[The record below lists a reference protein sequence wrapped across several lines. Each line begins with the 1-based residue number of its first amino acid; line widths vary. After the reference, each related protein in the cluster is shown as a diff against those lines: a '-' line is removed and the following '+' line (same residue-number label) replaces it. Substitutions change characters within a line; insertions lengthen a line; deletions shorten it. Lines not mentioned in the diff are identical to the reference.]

1 MEHLAVRDGQLK
13 SLQAVRCDVC
23 GRLLMRMDPDALR
36 PGKVVETKCKC
47 DAFTYRIGA
56 TT

>member
-1 MEHLAVRDGQLK
+1 MGQLAVRDGQLK
-13 SLQAVRCDVC
+13 SLQPVRCQAC
-23 GRLLMRMDPDALR
+23 GRLLLRMDPDALR

-47 DAFTYRIGA
+47 DAFTYRIGE